1 MIPFA
6 TINSDID
13 LRDFP
18 SPEPVDTANNF
29 WLLWGF
35 LLVPVV
41 LLTFWLMHRR
51 RHQTAAS
58 IDPLNHALQHASDS
72 NLSVRDRFQALY
84 TALRRH
90 LANKHDAA
98 WNYLTADELKS
109 FNFPAVQGFERADNL
124 REQWL
129 QLESLAYCYEE
140 ISVSQLNAVVELAKN
155 LLQIKN
161 EKERNSQ
168 KICQI

>member
-6 TINSDID
+6 TINSGID
-13 LRDFP
+13 LRDYP

-58 IDPLNHALQHASDS
+58 IDPLHQALQHASDS
-72 NLSVRDRFQALY
+72 NHSIRDRFQTLY
-84 TALRRH
+84 SALRRH
-90 LANKHDAA
+90 LANKHDAS

-109 FNFPAVQGFERADNL
+109 FKFPAAQGFAGGDKL

-129 QLESLAYCYEE
+129 QLESLAYCNEE
-140 ISVSQLNAVVELAKN
+140 ISVSQLNAAVVLANN

-161 EKERNSQ
+161 EKSRNSQ
-168 KICQI
+168 